1 MIDTLNRFFEPML
14 ETRLFGQIFDVLMII
29 NPIALAPQVW
39 VAITAPSV
47 EGISLATMGIF
58 MAIQIGVA
66 FQAIRTKTT
75 SMFLSMVVSASLS
88 LAVIVIVLVR
98 G

>member
-1 MIDTLNRFFEPML
+1 MIDALNRFFEPML
-14 ETRLFGQIFDVLMII
+14 ETRLFSRIFDILMTI

-47 EGISLATMGIF
+47 EGISLTTMGIF
-58 MAIQIGVA
+58 MAIQVGVA

-75 SMFLSMVVSASLS
+75 SMFLSMIVSASLS
-88 LAVIVIVLVR
+88 FMVIVIVLIR
-98 G
+98 T